1 MLFGYWH
8 RVRLLQK
15 LILIVIVFLILPVL
29 IVGYYLFSTSLPL
42 AQKESR
48 EMLEK
53 VAYQLNENIEY
64 RIIGYQNILMQMSLD
79 PGITTALT
87 QHYQSLQ
94 EEVTALQQINAA
106 VNRIR
111 SYFPMKKIQFY
122 KTNASLH
129 EDGGVVLNMEQA
141 DSQPWHAAMGGS
153 NKQFYWYFERK
164 GDDAQPSLHLSKW
177 LVDYLTNEKFGI
189 VHVEITNRA
198 LFDQLSN
205 PLEFKKG
212 WIVVADAQGRV
223 LTNVMDKQ
231 ASDNIKALPYLQPVY
246 ASDQGWYS
254 TTIDGKQSM
263 VVYET
268 NRLGWKIVTV
278 VSQEEL
284 WQKLQ
289 LVKNAAVA
297 VSVLFV
303 VLTIAVLASYG
314 LRIKHRLN
322 SLVRSMR
329 RVRDGDIGLT
339 VKVYGKDE
347 LADVEGEFNTMSL
360 RLKQSLGDIA
370 EARSAAETEKLKLL
384 QAQINPHFL
393 YNTLALVKSM
403 AMDVG
408 SAEISRTVDALA
420 KFFRLALNRGGDIL
434 PFREELEH
442 VRAYLNIH
450 ESRFPG
456 RLAVEIDVD
465 EEALSCEIIKITL
478 QPIIENALLHAFV
491 HTGGRGRLRIRG
503 CLQDGMLCITIA
515 DNGSGMTPEQAKD
528 LLENANGAKERAG
541 FGIYNVNERLKRHY
555 RHSYSLTIESK
566 PGAGT
571 TIRLLI
577 PQQAGPTAPA
587 HEYGR
592 EELPHG
598 HQSIRR

>member
-1 MLFGYWH
+1 MVFRYWH

-15 LILIVIVFLILPVL
+15 LILIVIFFLILPVL
-29 IVGYYLFSTSLPL
+29 IVGYSLFSTSLPL

-87 QHYQSLQ
+87 QQYQSLQ
-94 EEVTALQQINAA
+94 EEVTALQQINSA

-122 KTNASLH
+122 KSNASLH
-129 EDGGVVLNMEQA
+129 EDGGVVLNMEQSV
-141 DSQPWHAAMGGS
+141 SQPWYSEMNARDQ
-153 NKQFYWYFERK
+153 QFYWYFDKK
-164 GDDAQPSLHLSKW
+164 GDDGQPSLHLTKW

-189 VHVEITNRA
+189 VHVEVTNRA

-212 WIVVADAQGRV
+212 GIVIADAQGRV
-223 LTNVMDKQ
+223 LTNVMDTQQ
-231 ASDNIKALPYLQPVY
+231 ADNIKTLPYLQDVY
-246 ASDQGWYS
+246 SSKQGWYS
-254 TTIDGKQSM
+254 TKINGKQSM

-268 NRLGWKIVTV
+268 NRLDWKIITV
-278 VSQEEL
+278 VSQQEL

-289 LVKNAAVA
+289 LVKNGAIA

-303 VLTIAVLASYG
+303 VLTIAVLTSFG
-314 LRIKHRLN
+314 LRIKNRLN

-329 RVRDGDIGLT
+329 RVRDGDMGLT
-339 VKVYGKDE
+339 VKVYDKDE
-347 LADVEGEFNTMSL
+347 VADVEEEFNTMSL
-360 RLKQSLGDIA
+360 RLKQSLGEIA

-403 AMDVG
+403 ALDVG
-408 SAEISRTVDALA
+408 SAEIGRTVDALA
-420 KFFRLALNRGGDIL
+420 KFFRLALNRGGDVL
-434 PFREELEH
+434 PFREEIEH
-442 VRAYLNIH
+442 VRAYLEIH

-456 RLAVEIDVD
+456 RLTTIFEVE
-465 EEALSCEIIKITL
+465 EETLSCEIIKITL

-491 HTGGRGRLRIRG
+491 RTGGRGCLRIRAS
-503 CLQDGMLCITIA
+503 LQDGMLCITIA
-515 DNGSGMTPEQAKD
+515 DNGTGMTAEQVND
-528 LLENANGAKERAG
+528 LLEKADGTKHRMG

-555 RHSYSLTIESK
+555 RNSYRMTIQSE
-566 PGAGT
+566 PGEGT
-571 TIRLLI
+571 TIGLLI
-577 PQQAGPTAPA
+577 PLQMNQITIAN
-587 HEYGR
+587 
-592 EELPHG
+592 
-598 HQSIRR
+598 